1 MTNQNSGK
9 FRILFAVTMLLF
21 SLFPDISEAQGLRF
35 KGLETAID
43 ERTSFT
49 VFDNRTPA
57 FENEFDIRFRFQS
70 YRDAERGII
79 FRLEDEK
86 AGTDPAVI
94 LFYDGAKN
102 DHRFYVNIEN
112 RLTAISLTVPRKEKG
127 NASEWL
133 DVDFRMFLEK
143 DTMMLAIDRDTVYAA
158 YGISKNG
165 IHPELIFGRN
175 KFLIDIPSFTIK
187 DLVISDLTSSY
198 RFRLNEESGQFARDD
213 RRRIKGRVYNPVW
226 VSENS
231 RKWQMVFELR
241 SNEFLCAGYDA
252 ISHEIRAFCRD
263 SLTTYNLQT
272 RRRRSMRFRNH
283 CPVALTLGTN
293 FMNPKTGDI
302 YAYEVRYDKDW
313 KGPVTMARL
322 DTAHLVWYPVSEQNL
337 DMQMHH
343 HCEWLDTLNGEFYIF
358 GGFGDRRYNGSF
370 TRFNLERRE
379 WSACPEPAGDR
390 IWPRYFSAMGYDPEE
405 NALYI
410 YGGMGNESGEQIVG
424 RQYFHDLH
432 KVQLPDFTIE
442 KKWSLDSPTEGN
454 TVAAR
459 NMVLDGEEHFYVLCY
474 PESETESELQL
485 TRFAISDGSREELGN
500 TIPIFS
506 DKITTNANLFLDE
519 TLGKLIAIVEES
531 RDDISS
537 SVKCYSIDFPPK
549 PPLKEKDAG
558 KGLPLQWIILGL
570 TVIAAG
576 WGGSFLRM
584 RFLRN
589 GRVSLLAS
597 EKHGAR
603 IRPRKDGPD
612 SLLLFGSLTL
622 TSSSGEDITSLLTG
636 RLKETLLLILFHTRS
651 GGISSRRLSG
661 LIWPDKE
668 EEKSK
673 NVRGV
678 TLNNLRKILNRM
690 EGVKLVFEEG
700 KYVVRFSEPA
710 YCDYV
715 ESLGILDDYIPGND
729 RLLSILARG
738 KFLKDDGDLLFDK
751 MKAEI
756 DDKVASAVLAEA
768 HWRFSNADWAN
779 TVLCAD
785 ILLRIDPLSEN
796 AIKFAVKALSAMGQE
811 DEARVR
817 YNNFINQYKKDY
829 DEEYASSFDDLL
841 HH

>member
-1 MTNQNSGK
+1 
-9 FRILFAVTMLLF
+9 
-21 SLFPDISEAQGLRF
+21 
-35 KGLETAID
+35 
-43 ERTSFT
+43 
-49 VFDNRTPA
+49 
-57 FENEFDIRFRFQS
+57 
-70 YRDAERGII
+70 
-79 FRLEDEK
+79 
-86 AGTDPAVI
+86 
-94 LFYDGAKN
+94 
-102 DHRFYVNIEN
+102 
-112 RLTAISLTVPRKEKG
+112 
-127 NASEWL
+127 
-133 DVDFRMFLEK
+133 
-143 DTMMLAIDRDTVYAA
+143 
-158 YGISKNG
+158 
-165 IHPELIFGRN
+165 
-175 KFLIDIPSFTIK
+175 
-187 DLVISDLTSSY
+187 
-198 RFRLNEESGQFARDD
+198 
-213 RRRIKGRVYNPVW
+213 
-226 VSENS
+226 
-231 RKWQMVFELR
+231 
-241 SNEFLCAGYDA
+241 
-252 ISHEIRAFCRD
+252 
-263 SLTTYNLQT
+263 
-272 RRRRSMRFRNH
+272 
-283 CPVALTLGTN
+283 
-293 FMNPKTGDI
+293 
-302 YAYEVRYDKDW
+302 
-313 KGPVTMARL
+313 
-322 DTAHLVWYPVSEQNL
+322 
-337 DMQMHH
+337 
-343 HCEWLDTLNGEFYIF
+343 
-358 GGFGDRRYNGSF
+358 
-370 TRFNLERRE
+370 
-379 WSACPEPAGDR
+379 
-390 IWPRYFSAMGYDPEE
+390 
-405 NALYI
+405 
-410 YGGMGNESGEQIVG
+410 
-424 RQYFHDLH
+424 
-432 KVQLPDFTIE
+432 
-442 KKWSLDSPTEGN
+442 
-454 TVAAR
+454 
-459 NMVLDGEEHFYVLCY
+459 MVLDGEDHFYVLCY

-485 TRFAISDGSREELGN
+485 TRFAISNGSREELGN

-549 PPLKEKDAG
+549 PPLKEKAAG

-584 RFLRN
+584 RFLRK

-612 SLLLFGSLTL
+612 SLLLFGSITL

-690 EGVKLVFEEG
+690 DGVKLVFEEG
-700 KYVVRFSEPA
+700 KYIVRFSEPA

-768 HWRFSNADWAN
+768 QWRFSNADWAN